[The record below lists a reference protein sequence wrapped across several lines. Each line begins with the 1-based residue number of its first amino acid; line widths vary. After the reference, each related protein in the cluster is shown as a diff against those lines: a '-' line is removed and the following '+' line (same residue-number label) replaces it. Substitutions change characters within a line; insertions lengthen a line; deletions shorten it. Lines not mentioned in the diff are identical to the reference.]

1 MIRLDSEEVFV
12 NREISWLSFN
22 ERVLQEAED
31 PNVPLFERI
40 RFIGIFSNNLDEF
53 FRVRVAA
60 VRRMV
65 DFGRDEENLLGPQT
79 PKDLHD
85 QIQEIVIRQQTKVQ
99 EIFSGI
105 LDELKKEDIYLISE
119 KQLTHSQGVLVR
131 KYFQEK
137 VLPNLVPIML
147 SKKAS
152 FPYLRDRSV
161 YLAVKLSDLTN
172 PEDFAYSLIRIPSRS
187 VSRFFVLPTSGTKK
201 YVILLDDIIRYCF
214 DDLFF
219 YFDYDKYE
227 AFTLKITRDAEI
239 DIDDD
244 ISKSFIEKMEDGVKK
259 RKTGRPVRLI
269 YDREMPDDLLKF
281 ILKKMKIEDQENA
294 VPGGRYHNHKDFM
307 DFPEIGK
314 PHHYY
319 PRLPPFRH
327 KDLLIHT
334 SILKILRKKDVML
347 HYPYQKFGHFIDL
360 LREAAI
366 DPLVEEIGITIYR
379 VAPDSK
385 IVNALLNAIR
395 NGKKVTVVIELQ
407 ARFDEE
413 NNIFWSG
420 KLQDEGANVING
432 ITGLKIHCKLAWIKR
447 QEEGG
452 FRNYA
457 YIGTGNF
464 HEGTARIYAD
474 DGLLTS
480 DPRLADEVANVFE
493 FFKHNYKHYKYNHLI
508 VSPFQMRKGF
518 LKQIRN
524 EIKNAKAGKEAW
536 IILKMNSLIDPE
548 MMFKLYEAAQAGV
561 KLKLIVRGIFGM
573 KTGISGLSENIEGIS
588 IVDKYLE
595 HSRIFVFANNG
606 DPLYF
611 ISSADWMPR
620 NLNRRIEVAVPIYDP
635 EIQRELMEMLL
646 IQLKDNSKA
655 RILDQDLQNN
665 YQRIYPGMKFRAQE
679 DYYNYIRNKHH
690 VVMRIYHNPRCAKSR
705 AGLKY
710 LEKKGFDVEIK
721 NYLDE
726 GLTAAELKNIIDKSG
741 LRPFDLVRT
750 QEEQYKTNLKGKTL
764 NDEQWIDTLIKYPR
778 LLQRP
783 IVLNG
788 DKAIVAHQPEEIE
801 KIV

>member
-1 MIRLDSEEVFV
+1 MEREDMFI

-31 PNVPLFERI
+31 QNVPLFERL

-65 DFGRDEENLLGPQT
+65 DFGRDEENLFGPMT
-79 PKDLHD
+79 PKELHD
-85 QIQEIVIRQQTKVQ
+85 RIQEIVIRQQTKVQ
-99 EIFSGI
+99 EIFAS
-105 LDELKKEDIYLISE
+105 LLEELKKDDIYLISE
-119 KQLTHSQGVLVR
+119 KQLNHAQGVIVR

-137 VLPNLVPIML
+137 ILPNLVPIML
-147 SKKAS
+147 SKKTP

-161 YLAVKLSDLTN
+161 YLAVKLSKQAN
-172 PEDFAYSLIRIPSRS
+172 PDDFAYSLIRIPSRS
-187 VSRFFVLPTSGTKK
+187 VQRFFVLPATGTRK
-201 YVILLDDIIRYCF
+201 YVIMLDDIIRYCF

-227 AFTLKITRDAEI
+227 SYTLKVTRDAEI

-244 ISKSFIEKMEDGVKK
+244 ISKSFIEKMEEGVKK

-269 YDREMPDDLLKF
+269 YDREMPEDLLKF

-319 PRLPPFRH
+319 SKLPPFRH

-334 SILKILRKKDVML
+334 SILKVLRRKDVML
-347 HYPYQKFGHFIDL
+347 HFPYQKFGHLIDL

-366 DPLVEEIGITIYR
+366 DPQVEEIGITIYR
-379 VAPDSK
+379 VANDSK
-385 IVNALLNAIR
+385 VINALLNAIR

-420 KLQDEGANVING
+420 KLQEEGANVING
-432 ITGLKIHCKLAWIKR
+432 ITGLKIHSKLAWIKR
-447 QEEGG
+447 VEDGG
-452 FRNYA
+452 YRNYA

-474 DGLLTS
+474 DALLTS

-493 FFKHNYKHYKYNHLI
+493 FFKHNYKHFKYNHLI
-508 VSPFQMRKGF
+508 VSPFQMRKSF
-518 LKQIRN
+518 LKLIRA
-524 EIKNAKAGKEAW
+524 EIKNAKAGKDAW

-548 MMFKLYEAAQAGV
+548 MMQKLYDAAQAGV
-561 KLKLIVRGIFGM
+561 KIKLIVRGIFGM
-573 KTGISGLSENIEGIS
+573 KTGLPGFSENIEGIS

-595 HSRIFVFANNG
+595 HSRIFIFANGG
-606 DPLYF
+606 DERYY

-620 NLNRRIEVAVPIYDP
+620 NLNRRIEVATPLFDR
-635 EIQRELMEMLL
+635 EIQAELKEMLM
-646 IQLKDNSKA
+646 IQLKDNTKA
-655 RILDQDLQNN
+655 RILDQELRNI
-665 YQRIYPGMKFRAQE
+665 YQRIHPDMKFRAQE
-679 DYYNYIRNKHH
+679 DYYNYIKNKHH
-690 VVMRIYHNPRCAKSR
+690 VVMRIYHNPRCGKSR

-710 LEKKGFDVEIK
+710 LEKKGFEIEIRS
-721 NYLDE
+721 YLTD
-726 GLTAAELKNIIDKSG
+726 GLTEQELKSIIVKTG
-741 LRPFDLVRT
+741 LKPFDLVRT
-750 QEEQYKTNLKGKTL
+750 QEPVYKTNFRDKTL
-764 NDEQWIDTLIKYPR
+764 SDDEWISALVNFPN
-778 LLQRP
+778 LLKRP
-783 IVLNG
+783 IVVNG
-788 DKAIVAHQPEEIE
+788 DKAVIATDPENIEAIV
-801 KIV
+801 